1 MTGELHALRSWRGAE
16 DPGLVEAIA
25 KRVDAEIGRRL
36 RRTWAIATVAGGL
49 VVAGVA
55 GVATHVAR
63 GRVGV
68 ARAG

>member
-1 MTGELHALRSWRGAE
+1 MTGELQALRGWRGTE

-25 KRVDAEIGRRL
+25 KRVDAEIGRQL

-49 VVAGVA
+49 VVAGAA
-55 GVATHVAR
+55 GVATHMAR

-68 ARAG
+68 TRAG